1 MKFNVKKWSS
11 VIVVG
16 CILMLT
22 FNSGCVTKK
31 KYDQLAQEKF
41 KLQLSKNQCDSSLAN
56 LDRKFKDISNK
67 ADNLKSD
74 TASIGGELRRM
85 QRNFVQLDKSYNQL
99 LTNSANEAASL
110 SRDLKRKEEELG
122 KLETNLNTSR
132 LQVEALNKNLKERE
146 KRVAELEKVL
156 ADKEQATKDLNDKVN
171 KALLGFKGKDLTVE
185 VKNGKV
191 YVSLSEQLLFKS
203 GRYDVDAKGQD
214 AIRKLA
220 VVLKDNPDISVAVEG
235 HTDDVPML
243 PGSLLKD
250 NWDLG
255 ALRATSIT
263 KILTA
268 EGVTGFRLSANSR
281 GEFSPL
287 DPSRTTEARTKNRR
301 TEIILTPKL
310 DELFK
315 ILGN

>member
-1 MKFNVKKWSS
+1 MQT
-11 VIVVG
+11 
-16 CILMLT
+16 ILQKAFLPLLAILIILSIGT
-22 FNSGCVTKK
+22 GCVSKK
-31 KYDQLAQEKF
+31 KFDTLAQEKF
-41 KLQLSKNQCDSSLAN
+41 KLQLEKTQCDSSLAN
-56 LDRKFKDISNK
+56 QTRKANSLSSQVDL
-67 ADNLKSD
+67 LKID
-74 TASIGGELRRM
+74 TAKIGAELRKT
-85 QRNFVQLDKSYNQL
+85 QRNFTQLDKSYNQL
-99 LTNSANEAASL
+99 LTNSANEAANL

-122 KLETNLNTSR
+122 KLEGNLNASR

-156 ADKEQATKDLNDKVN
+156 ADKEQATKELNDKVN

-203 GRYDVDAKGQD
+203 GKYDVDTKGQD
-214 AIRKLA
+214 AIKKLA
-220 VVLKDNPDISVAVEG
+220 VVLKENADISVEVEG
-235 HTDDVPML
+235 HTDDVPL
-243 PGSLLKD
+243 VPGSTIKD

-255 ALRATSIT
+255 ALRATSII
-263 KILTA
+263 KILTN
-268 EGVTGFRLSANSR
+268 EGVSGARLSANSR

-287 DPSRTTEARTKNRR
+287 DPARNAEARTKNRR

>member
-1 MKFNVKKWSS
+1 MEFNVKKWSS
-11 VIVVG
+11 AFVVG

-41 KLQLSKNQCDSSLAN
+41 KLQLQKNQCDSSLAN

-74 TASIGGELRRM
+74 TASIGAELRRM
-85 QRNFVQLDKSYNQL
+85 RRDFTQLDKSYNQL